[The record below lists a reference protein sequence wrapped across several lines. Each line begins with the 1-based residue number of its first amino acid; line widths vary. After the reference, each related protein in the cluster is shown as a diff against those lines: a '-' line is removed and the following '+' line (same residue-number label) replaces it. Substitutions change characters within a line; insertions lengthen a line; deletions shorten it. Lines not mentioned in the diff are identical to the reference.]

1 MADNS
6 RCMPE
11 GSSVQKTVHSI
22 NRLVAALLA
31 IIWALVGAVG
41 FIVTVRS
48 GQWWWALLGVCAF
61 WYALVWVRVVAKARL
76 LTWQEATMPWRG
88 SDVGSAKSTRQ
99 APKKR
104 RKA

>member
-1 MADNS
+1 MQ
-6 RCMPE
+6 MPVR
-11 GSSVQKTVHSI
+11 SS

-31 IIWALVGAVG
+31 IIWVLAGTVG

-61 WYALVWVRVVAKARL
+61 WYALVWVRVVVKARL

-88 SDVGSAKSTRQ
+88 SDPGIGKSTRQ
-99 APKKR
+99 APRKR